1 MTMCIFLSSGI
12 FGTLFV
18 NEKEIAYT
26 IFVIGVALGFTIS
39 FIIAIFLSPVA
50 QLWIILCIVA
60 ISGITYTILIISMK
74 VLGQNNDNDTTIDA
88 KQDSIYENSE
98 KENDNSEKDENS
110 EKECKNSE
118 KEDKM

>member
-1 MTMCIFLSSGI
+1 M
-12 FGTLFV
+12 FV

-26 IFVIGVALGFTIS
+26 IFVIGVALGLTIS
-39 FIIAIFLSPVA
+39 FIIAILLSPVA
-50 QLWIILCIVA
+50 QLWIISCIVA

>member
-1 MTMCIFLSSGI
+1 MFFVLGI

-26 IFVIGVALGFTIS
+26 IFVIGVALGLTIS
-39 FIIAIFLSPVA
+39 FIIAILLSPVA
-50 QLWIILCIVA
+50 QLWIISCIVA

-74 VLGQNNDNDTTIDA
+74 VLGQNNDTTIDA
-88 KQDSIYENSE
+88 KQDSRYDNSDE
-98 KENDNSEKDENS
+98 ENDNSEKDENS